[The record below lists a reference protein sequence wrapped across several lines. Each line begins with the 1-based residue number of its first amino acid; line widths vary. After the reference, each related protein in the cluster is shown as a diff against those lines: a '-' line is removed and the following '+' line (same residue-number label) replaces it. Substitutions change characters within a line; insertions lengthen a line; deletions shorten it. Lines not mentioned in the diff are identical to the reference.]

1 MEYELIRSGRRSF
14 GIQVKSGM
22 VIVRAPMKASQAQIE
37 EVLQRY
43 KPFAEWYGTL
53 TATCDYFVRDPST
66 EERCCCYG
74 G

>member
-1 MEYELIRSGRRSF
+1 MYL
-14 GIQVKSGM
+14 VKDRCETCTNRKGCTYKEKYDGGTA
-22 VIVRAPMKASQAQIE
+22 IIE